1 MMADTSILALDAVRL
16 QCRLRLGKPLTFEKV
31 AALLFQ
37 FARKKIDLSDRPT
50 SRSRTPVKGERTPKN
65 LATETDSDF
74 FNSIECGAAAR
85 KVTWRRLRA
94 AASGKRPRPLP
105 SWYVLHSF
113 LTDTLQP
120 GAYLSNIG
128 FPRPI
133 QPAHRFQNASGPLFD
148 IGAQC
153 LDSIIEG

>member
-1 MMADTSILALDAVRL
+1 M
-16 QCRLRLGKPLTFEKV
+16 
-31 AALLFQ
+31 
-37 FARKKIDLSDRPT
+37 
-50 SRSRTPVKGERTPKN
+50 
-65 LATETDSDF
+65 
-74 FNSIECGAAAR
+74 
-85 KVTWRRLRA
+85 
-94 AASGKRPRPLP
+94 ASGGWWETAP
-105 SWYVLHSF
+105 SFAFLVLRHSF